1 MALVTIS
8 TIYQTVFIALILLI
22 SKGWTVSRNNL
33 SRNDLSSITLLMGA
47 VYLTYSAYYVSINIP
62 GMKIFIGFILNL
74 LYLILLIVVVKN
86 ILETRQCLRQMLT
99 IVRNSDVRQMMEAVS
114 LKIKIINQFFVVA
127 SFYFL
132 YELILNGIAPSIE
145 QN

>member
-22 SKGWTVSRNNL
+22 SKGWTVARNNL

-47 VYLTYSAYYVSINIP
+47 VYLTYSAYYVSINIQ
-62 GMKIFIGFILNL
+62 GMKFFIGFILNL

-86 ILETRQCLRQMLT
+86 ILETR
-99 IVRNSDVRQMMEAVS
+99 
-114 LKIKIINQFFVVA
+114 
-127 SFYFL
+127 
-132 YELILNGIAPSIE
+132 
-145 QN
+145 